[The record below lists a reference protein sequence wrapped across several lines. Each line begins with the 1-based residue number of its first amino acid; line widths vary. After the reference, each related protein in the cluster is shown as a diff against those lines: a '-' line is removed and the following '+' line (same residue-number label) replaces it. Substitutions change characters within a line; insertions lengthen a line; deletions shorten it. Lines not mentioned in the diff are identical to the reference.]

1 MAEPKLPVGYAYG
14 YVIARAIRAV
24 ADSTA
29 SDDPY
34 PDGPP
39 VSLERAVIFRPL
51 ETGRI
56 IKGVLPEPSVRSQ
69 HETITA
75 DLDADGYLSLN
86 GQRGLW
92 LWTGAW
98 QVSFAAE
105 LGWTPYQIT
114 VTTDHTVDHPLDLW
128 TAAGWQPPSPTT
140 PTVTILVPAT
150 VNDGDVLIRH
160 GNEVTGVP
168 REAFQGPPG
177 PPGATGPAGPAG
189 AAGDRGPKGDRGVP
203 GIQGPPG
210 PIGVT
215 GQPSTLTGTGPGR
228 PDIISTLDDSGR
240 AWVQSAPI
248 GALWSST
255 DGAGVGAWQWQR
267 TPKGW
272 RVTYGVTPFIS
283 FQDNLLSLLRN
294 AGFTADPIPGMRNGV
309 VRHNNIIMIDIGI
322 NIKSK
327 PDGGENL
334 DIKNAIGHGWVWRK
348 LNLDNAPGV
357 KIDFSTA
364 IMHWASNTYVRIWGT
379 GRVQMSRVF
388 LEMDENMTWPT
399 SLTNPNAIA

>member
-1 MAEPKLPVGYAYG
+1 MAEPKLPAQYAYG
-14 YVIARAIRAV
+14 RVVARAIRAV
-24 ADSTA
+24 ADSTPE
-29 SDDPY
+29 DDPY

-39 VSLERAVIFRPL
+39 VSLKRAVIFRPL
-51 ETGRI
+51 ETRRI
-56 IKGVLPEPSVRSQ
+56 IKGVSPEPSIRSQ

-75 DLDADGYLSLN
+75 DLDDEGYLSLN

-92 LWTGAW
+92 LWTGTW
-98 QVSFAAE
+98 QVSFVAD

-150 VNDGDVLIRH
+150 VHDGDVLIRN
-160 GNEVTGVP
+160 GNEVTGIP
-168 REAFQGPPG
+168 QDTFQGPPG
-177 PPGATGPAGPAG
+177 PPG
-189 AAGDRGPKGDRGVP
+189 
-203 GIQGPPG
+203 PPG
-210 PIGVT
+210 DVGAT

-228 PDIISTLDDSGR
+228 PDIFSTLDASGR
-240 AWVQSAPI
+240 AWVQSAPV

-272 RVTYGVTPFIS
+272 RVTYGMTPFIS
-283 FQDNLLSLLRN
+283 FQDNLLALLRN
-294 AGFTADPIPGMRNGV
+294 SGFTVDPIAGMRNGV
-309 VRHNNIIMIDIGI
+309 VRHNNLVMLDIGI
-322 NIKSK
+322 DIKSK

-334 DIKNAIGHGWVWRK
+334 DIKNAIGYGWIWRK
-348 LNLDNAPGV
+348 LNINNAPGV

-364 IMHWASNTYVRIWGT
+364 IMHWASNTYVHIWGT

-388 LEMDENMTWPT
+388 LEMDEDMTWPT
-399 SLTNPNAIA
+399 SLTNPNATA